1 MQEKVIRLI
10 TLSDFDGPAS
20 PLLLLFFFFF
30 VVVAVAVVFFL
41 FWFLFLFFFFNLNFS
56 NFRILLNFKLLTS
69 CSNNLYGKITKD
81 LWFVFY

>member
-30 VVVAVAVVFFL
+30 VVVAVAVVFFY
-41 FWFLFLFFFFNLNFS
+41 FGFCFFFFFQL
-56 NFRILLNFKLLTS
+56 KLLK
-69 CSNNLYGKITKD
+69 LQD
-81 LWFVFY
+81 LIKLQTLDFMQQ